1 MNTDD
6 TKDSI
11 QSAFAH
17 ALAHAQSSCH
27 SKQYTANNIQWVS
40 FIEIHTMI
48 SIHHK
53 LNFNHLFSLFGVSI
67 HIIYKKSIVMTMKH
81 IYYSLIILTIK

>member
-1 MNTDD
+1 MTQKSVYSQHLRMLLCMHKVNVIVDRTQ
-6 TKDSI
+6 KKNN
-11 QSAFAH
+11 
-17 ALAHAQSSCH
+17 
-27 SKQYTANNIQWVS
+27 KQAMA

-67 HIIYKKSIVMTMKH
+67 HIIYKISIVMTMKH
-81 IYYSLIILTIK
+81 IYYGLFILIIK

>member
-1 MNTDD
+1 M
-6 TKDSI
+6 
-11 QSAFAH
+11 
-17 ALAHAQSSCH
+17 
-27 SKQYTANNIQWVS
+27 S

-67 HIIYKKSIVMTMKH
+67 HIIYKISIVMTMKH
-81 IYYSLIILTIK
+81 IYYGLFISIIKWSNKPNTNGKQIQIFFLCTERLNLRYYVTKV